1 MPILPQV
8 EKVSPSASGRAALQK
23 KAISAIAANSP
34 VNSVVMK
41 NTENPARLAS
51 ADRRTIA
58 RRIARRSASQPHRV
72 GASTRISCISDIS
85 KAMSVAVSAID
96 CR

>member
-1 MPILPQV
+1 
-8 EKVSPSASGRAALQK
+8 
-23 KAISAIAANSP
+23 
-34 VNSVVMK
+34 VVRK
-41 NTENPARLAS
+41 NTEKPARLAS

-58 RRIARRSASQPHRV
+58 MRMPRRSASQPHRL

-85 KAMSVAVSAID
+85 SAMSVADSAID